1 MVDKLE
7 YIVLGMI
14 IGFLISDLIEYI
26 KLKIEYEKN
35 KNSHDE
41 NWKICEKIMIKR
53 KVNKCLVIIVI
64 DLKYLSYF

>member
-1 MVDKLE
+1 MDKLE

-41 NWKICEKIMIKR
+41 N
-53 KVNKCLVIIVI
+53 
-64 DLKYLSYF
+64 